1 MATTTNVSSEFKG
14 VLAGQLLAQA
24 FKKSDTINKGAITV
38 LPGIIA
44 SGYLP
49 KLDYT
54 GSLAPYGCGFT
65 PTGTI
70 DYSDKEIATKK
81 YELKHEICKEDFRQ
95 TFQAQELGLYSAS
108 AEIPAT
114 IADAILESIVNN
126 LGAIVDREIWQGTGV
141 TGSFAGLLAQFAAD
155 ADVIDVTGTTSS
167 VANVQEELGK
177 VYQAIP
183 AEILDDELVFIV
195 SNNIMRNYKQ
205 SQIAN
210 YLVGTPVGDKTLN
223 YLGYDL
229 ININGLPNNTMVA
242 YRKANLGFLT
252 GTENEINEVRVI
264 DLDAVD
270 GSDLV
275 RTKVVFNAGVGY
287 SRGEEI
293 VYYRA

>member
-1 MATTTNVSSEFKG
+1 MATNVNVSSEFKG

-24 FKKSDTINKGAITV
+24 FKKSDTISKGAITV

-54 GSLAPYGCGFT
+54 GSLAPFACGFT

-141 TGSFAGLLAQFAAD
+141 TGSFAGLLAQFTAD
-155 ADVIDVTGTTSS
+155 TDVVDVVGTAST
-167 VANVQEELGK
+167 VANVQAELGK

-183 AEILDDELVFIV
+183 SEILNDDIVFII

-229 ININGLPNNTMVA
+229 ISIDGLPNNTMVA
-242 YRKANLGFLT
+242 YRKSNLGFLT
-252 GTENEINEVRVI
+252 GAENEINEVRVI

-293 VYYRA
+293 VYYKA